1 VGSEFRRGKVLPE
14 RGKSTIQL
22 GGRSHARYRV
32 RTGRRRGVNDLDPG
46 MGTSGM
52 KTSILAA
59 TAVAVVSSAAFGQAT
74 VSTLPLP
81 DGAFSSTAY
90 QVSPNG
96 RFIVGSVEFAGG
108 SLPCVWDRAGGVTL
122 LPVASG
128 TSRGFATGVSN
139 DGTTVTGT
147 CQSDNGQFARAVR
160 WTSGGE
166 TSDLGALDGHPSN
179 FAWGANAACDVVVGQ
194 SGNRPTSWT
203 LASGLVGLPVPNGA
217 SGAQALYASYQG
229 SACAG
234 LIFRI
239 PFGCMTAFRWTD
251 SGGMQDLGALPGY
264 CESVAAG
271 ISGDGQVVIGY
282 CQSGSSTRPFRWS
295 PSTGMTPIGMDF
307 PAPAHLLADSV
318 NEHGSV
324 IFGRGLAAG
333 TPFTWVWSAHSGTRR
348 LDEVLANAGA
358 DLSGW
363 ELLVPQAASA
373 DGSVI
378 AVDGY
383 LNGVYRTMVA
393 EIPQLAD
400 TDGDGIPS
408 VFDNCPLVTN
418 PTQADCDA
426 DGIGDA
432 CDSGGDINGNGIPDN
447 CECIADLFVD
457 GVVNGVDLGVLLAY
471 WGPTTSAAASQRS
484 DLNSDGAVDGIDLG
498 YLLSRW
504 GSCTN

>member
-1 VGSEFRRGKVLPE
+1 M
-14 RGKSTIQL
+14 ST
-22 GGRSHARYRV
+22 
-32 RTGRRRGVNDLDPG
+32 T
-46 MGTSGM
+46 
-52 KTSILAA
+52 ILAV
-59 TAVAVVSSAAFGQAT
+59 TAVAAVSAAALGQAT
-74 VSTLPLP
+74 ASTLPLP
-81 DGAFSSTAY
+81 DGASSSTAY

-96 RFIVGSVEFAGG
+96 RFIVGSVAFAKG
-108 SLPCVWDRAGGVTL
+108 SLPCVWDRAGGVNL

-166 TSDLGALDGHPSN
+166 TGDLGALDGHPFN
-179 FAWGANAACDVVVGQ
+179 CAWGANAACDVVVGQ
-194 SGNRPTSWT
+194 SGNQPTRWT
-203 LASGLVGLPVPNGA
+203 LASGLVRLPVPEGA
-217 SGAQALYASYQG
+217 FGAQALYASYQG

-234 LIFRI
+234 LIIRI
-239 PFGCMTAFRWTD
+239 PTGCLTAFRWTA

-271 ISGDGQVVIGY
+271 LSGDGQVVIGY
-282 CQSGSSTRPFRWS
+282 CRNGSSTRSFRWS
-295 PSTGMTPIGMDF
+295 PSTGMTSIGMDF
-307 PAPAHLLADSV
+307 PAAEHLLADSV
-318 NEHGSV
+318 NESGSV

-348 LDEVLANAGA
+348 LDEVLANTGA

-393 EIPQLAD
+393 EIPELAD
-400 TDGDGIPS
+400 ADGDGVPS
-408 VFDNCPLVTN
+408 VFDNCPSVAN
-418 PTQADCDA
+418 PGQADCDA

-432 CDSGGDINGNGIPDN
+432 CDSGGDINGNGVPDN
-447 CECIADLFVD
+447 CECIADLYID
-457 GVVNGVDLGVLLAY
+457 GVVNGIDLGALLAY
-471 WGPTTSAAASQRS
+471 WGLTTTSAGSQRC
-484 DLNSDGAVDGIDLG
+484 DLNRDGYINADDLG

-504 GSCTN
+504 GPCTN